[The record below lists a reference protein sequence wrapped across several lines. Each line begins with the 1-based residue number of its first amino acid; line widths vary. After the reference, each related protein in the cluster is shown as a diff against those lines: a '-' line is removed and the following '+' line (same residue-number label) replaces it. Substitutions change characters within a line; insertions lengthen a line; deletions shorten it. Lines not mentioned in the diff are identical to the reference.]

1 MAQEY
6 LEFAGGAGANVLD
19 YDDYY
24 SDSQREIGNQPGL
37 ARSQFVNKVLQQTS
51 KMMAVL
57 GDFIALQSGNDVL
70 DADTKEEI
78 LANLTT
84 AIQAIGFEENTAM
97 WFYQDVAPTG
107 WSIVTAAADAV
118 LAVKGGTQAFN
129 VPGGTQAGTWTQPGH
144 VLTEAELPAHDHGAI
159 GNHTHT
165 ATGASN
171 VGTDNVGGSGTYTI
185 AATVTTSA
193 AGGHTHN
200 SVGSGASHNH
210 GTAWRPL
217 AQVGIICDKD

>member
-6 LEFAGGAGANVLD
+6 LEFAGGAGANTEA
-19 YDDYY
+19 YADYY
-24 SDSQREIGNQPGL
+24 SDSQREVGNQPGL

-57 GDFIALQSGNDVL
+57 ADFIEQQSGNDVL
-70 DADTKEEI
+70 DADTKADI
-78 LANLTT
+78 LANLTV
-84 AIQAIGFEENTAM
+84 AVQAVGFETTTAM

-129 VPGGTQAGTWTQPGH
+129 VAGGNQAGTWTQPGH
-144 VLTEAELPAHDHGAI
+144 VLAEAELPAHTHGAI
-159 GNHTHT
+159 GDHTHQASGAHGLVAATGTTADVYHTVSST
-165 ATGASN
+165 ATGP
-171 VGTDNVGGSGTYTI
+171 
-185 AATVTTSA
+185 

-200 SVGSGASHNH
+200 SVGSGSSHNH
-210 GTAWRPL
+210 GTTYRPL